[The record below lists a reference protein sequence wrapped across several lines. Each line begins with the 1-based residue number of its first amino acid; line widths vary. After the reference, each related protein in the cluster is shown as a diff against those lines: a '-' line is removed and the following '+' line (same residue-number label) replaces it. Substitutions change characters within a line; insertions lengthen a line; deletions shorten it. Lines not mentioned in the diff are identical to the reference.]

1 MISPMSDRPKRR
13 KSPADRSVRRPRR
26 RERRGDRTQP
36 LPAPG
41 DLDLR
46 TLVVL
51 SVGEWWE
58 LGDHEWP
65 PERICRWLD
74 QADLRQLRGI
84 LLATLERWHDVR
96 QHVPPA
102 L

>member
-1 MISPMSDRPKRR
+1 MGKRR
-13 KSPADRSVRRPRR
+13 RDGSRS
-26 RERRGDRTQP
+26 
-36 LPAPG
+36 LPAAG

-84 LLATLERWHDVR
+84 LLATLERWHEVS
-96 QHVPPA
+96 QHESPPP
-102 L
+102 

>member
-1 MISPMSDRPKRR
+1 MSERPKRR
-13 KSPADRSVRRPRR
+13 RRSSRLKKKRGGASQTPAV
-26 RERRGDRTQP
+26 
-36 LPAPG
+36 PG

-65 PERICRWLD
+65 PSQICRWLEK
-74 QADLRQLRGI
+74 ADPRQLRGI
-84 LLATLERWHDVR
+84 LLATLERWHEVR
-96 QHVPPA
+96 QQ
-102 L
+102 

>member
-1 MISPMSDRPKRR
+1 MAERPKRKKPRPARR
-13 KSPADRSVRRPRR
+13 KKKRLAAPH
-26 RERRGDRTQP
+26 P

-65 PERICRWLD
+65 PDQICRWLD
-74 QADLRQLRGI
+74 KADLRQLRGL
-84 LLATLERWHDVR
+84 LLATLDRWHELR
-96 QHVPPA
+96 
-102 L
+102 